1 MRAMCE
7 WCGNRFKWNSSVSG
21 GEMLIGAEMFQP
33 GDIFTIR
40 LSDQVEVPAIVRG
53 IDVKRGTMHYTVFH
67 GTSDWNVQ
75 RREVVA

>member
-1 MRAMCE
+1 M
-7 WCGNRFKWNSSVSG
+7 SG
-21 GEMLIGAEMFQP
+21 GSIVTAFMTAERGTFSQ
-33 GDIFTIR
+33 GSR
-40 LSDQVEVPAIVRG
+40 RG